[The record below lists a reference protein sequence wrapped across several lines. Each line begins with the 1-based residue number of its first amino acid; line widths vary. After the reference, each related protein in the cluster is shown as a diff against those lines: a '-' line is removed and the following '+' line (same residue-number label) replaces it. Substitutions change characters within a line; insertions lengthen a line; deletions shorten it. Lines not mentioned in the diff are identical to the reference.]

1 MVCAEA
7 TARDGQQDS
16 EGSGEKEV
24 FTLLTSAEQCLVAMK
39 TRIKIIH
46 EVSKMSQDVLL
57 LTDRKRLKRMMVLS
71 P

>member
-24 FTLLTSAEQCLVAMK
+24 FTLLTSAEQCLAAMK